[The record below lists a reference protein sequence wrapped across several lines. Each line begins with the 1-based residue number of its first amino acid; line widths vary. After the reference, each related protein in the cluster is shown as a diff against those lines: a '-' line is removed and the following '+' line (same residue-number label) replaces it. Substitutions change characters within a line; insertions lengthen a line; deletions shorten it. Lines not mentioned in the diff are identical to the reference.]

1 MPLIFEYEKGKNI
14 AAFNRYK
21 ERELELVEASRDLS
35 RKPKHSKL
43 NNLFN
48 KIGRHNPKEISEH
61 VPEIV
66 KNSYIESENKIYKKV
81 QSNSS
86 LIELYN
92 KTSDMS
98 LEDILNEVKK
108 GNNFL
113 SFGKGLVE
121 LFDYNTTEKKPINK
135 INKSLNPF
143 NDEPIHTIYTESN
156 GSNSWIGIDDGILKV
171 YTNEFEKVVSNI
183 NYKSIKI
190 K

>member
-1 MPLIFEYEKGKNI
+1 MPLIFEFERGRNI
-14 AAFNRYK
+14 GAFNRYK
-21 ERELELVEASRDLS
+21 ERNWELVEASLDLS

-48 KIGRHNPKEISEH
+48 KIGRHNPKEICEH

-86 LIELYN
+86 IIELYN

-98 LEDILNEVKK
+98 LDDIITEVKK

-113 SFGKGLVE
+113 SLGKGLVE
-121 LFDYNTTEKKPINK
+121 LFDYNSNENK
-135 INKSLNPF
+135 INKKLNPLD
-143 NDEPIHTIYTESN
+143 DEPIHTIYTESN
-156 GSNSWIGIDDGILKV
+156 GNKSWVGIDDGVLKV
-171 YTNEFEKVVSNI
+171 YTNEFEKVISNI